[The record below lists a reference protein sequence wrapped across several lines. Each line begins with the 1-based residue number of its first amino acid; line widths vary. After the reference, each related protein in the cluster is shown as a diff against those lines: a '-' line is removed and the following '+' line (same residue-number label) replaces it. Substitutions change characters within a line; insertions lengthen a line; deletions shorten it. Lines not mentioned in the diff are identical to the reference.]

1 MLLITSSS
9 PLMKH
14 QLLFTKL
21 SDCMEHLP
29 VAAKWAEGEWG
40 YIRNKGIEY
49 REGVMDYLKD
59 SVFIATF
66 AGKPVA
72 MFALLN
78 HEFHADLLHAPGAV
92 NLPHVLELMYVY
104 VEKDYRGL
112 GFGRQIIDAAKRLA
126 QEMGAKRIQLDTLK
140 PGLNRM
146 YEKQSAEQLCEHHL
160 FSHTTDVFTM
170 KI

>member
-1 MLLITSSS
+1 
-9 PLMKH
+9 
-14 QLLFTKL
+14 
-21 SDCMEHLP
+21 
-29 VAAKWAEGEWG
+29 
-40 YIRNKGIEY
+40 
-49 REGVMDYLKD
+49 MDYLKD

-78 HEFHADLLHAPGAV
+78 HEFHRDLMRAPGAI
-92 NLPHVLELMYVY
+92 NLPHALELMYVY

-112 GFGRQIIDAAKRLA
+112 GFGRQIIHAAKRLA
-126 QEMGAKRIQLDTLK
+126 HEMGAERIQLDTLK

-146 YEKQSAEQLCEHHL
+146 YEKQGAEQLCEHHL
-160 FSHTTDVFTM
+160 FSHSTDVFTM